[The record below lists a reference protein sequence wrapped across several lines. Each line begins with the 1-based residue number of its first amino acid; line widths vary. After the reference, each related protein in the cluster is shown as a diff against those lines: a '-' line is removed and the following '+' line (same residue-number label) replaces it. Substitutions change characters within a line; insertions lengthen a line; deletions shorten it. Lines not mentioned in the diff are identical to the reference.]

1 MMHRAPGLRPDQL
14 NTYLAALGLIRVLC
28 EQADH
33 EATCGWDNNTFVI
46 DAAVDDLVDFLVR
59 TYHPSP
65 IVSPWNNG
73 SGYGEADKSQR
84 AALERILAADSPR
97 LESFTTTHA
106 AITRVLADAPDDKA
120 LLVQRLRNRVP
131 DEALAWLDAAV
142 VLTNDDSAPTKR
154 RAVFPPLLGSG
165 GNDGRFDF
173 STNFHQRLAEVLPEL
188 GGNNER
194 SRQWAAAMLSGET
207 SQLSRATVGQ
217 FDPLAA
223 GGPRASAFSDS
234 DSLTNPWTFI
244 LMLEGLLFFASSPS
258 RRLGETTSRAAMPFT
273 VNADP
278 AGPLPGGADENARGE
293 LWVPIWD
300 HPLTIRDIAHL
311 FSSAKATW
319 DGRTVNQAAQM
330 YAALHS
336 RGTDRRVSG
345 LIRYA
350 FLQRNGLAFTA
361 VKLDE
366 LAVEDR
372 SAVRLAVPIQRR
384 AQAFRNGLRESSG
397 RGLMV
402 SRAYDAAYLT
412 FCRNVDA
419 PSLLTLL
426 ACELDLETTAA
437 ASQSG
442 RERVT
447 RTNRRPAASDVVPV
461 ILDELD
467 SSPELRLAASLASG
481 FLHDHGHQLSLA
493 DLLVGQPPQRTGE
506 SWQEPVITSFGYLDP
521 AGSLSEL
528 LAWRATHW
536 DDTAEPTTGVRTMD
550 FYAIRP
556 LWSDAHLWV
565 QGQLDRR
572 RLQQDLKAM
581 MALDWASGGRSTS
594 ALPRLHPS
602 DASICVPS
610 PALAVLHPFAGG
622 LVFDGVHAGSEAS
635 RAHGLDP
642 NWPIRLAYGGRHG
655 LASVLQEATSVL
667 NRSLV
672 GWRQLRTVRCAVPEP
687 TTVDGQHIAAAL
699 WTPASTNAL
708 NYNAILEDIS
718 QDF

>member
-1 MMHRAPGLRPDQL
+1 MIHRAPGLRPDQL
-14 NTYLAALGLIRVLC
+14 NTYLAALGLIRAVC
-28 EQADH
+28 EQADQ
-33 EATCGWDNNTFVI
+33 ETVCWWDNGTFVM
-46 DAAVDDLVDFLVR
+46 DTALDDLADFLVHDYR
-59 TYHPSP
+59 PSP
-65 IVSPWNNG
+65 ILSPWNSG

-84 AALERILAADSPR
+84 QALERILSSDSPR
-97 LESFTTTHA
+97 LQSFIRTHA
-106 AITRVLADAPDDKA
+106 AIQRVLADAPADKA
-120 LLVQRLRNRVP
+120 LLVQRLRNQVP
-131 DEALAWLDAAV
+131 DEALPWLDAAV

-154 RAVFPPLLGSG
+154 RAIFPPLLGSG

-173 STNFHQRLAEVLPEL
+173 STNFHQRLAEALPEL
-188 GGNNER
+188 GARE
-194 SRQWAAAMLSGET
+194 SASKQWAEAMLSGDS
-207 SQLSRATVGQ
+207 SQLSKATVGQ

-234 DSLTNPWTFI
+234 ESLVNPWTFI
-244 LMLEGLLFFASSPS
+244 LMIEGLLFFASSPS

-278 AGPLPGGADENARGE
+278 AGPLPGGAAENARGE
-293 LWVPIWD
+293 LWAPLWAR
-300 HPLTIRDIAHL
+300 PLTIRDIAHL

-319 DGRTVNQAAQM
+319 DGRTANQAAQM

-336 RGTDRRVSG
+336 RGTDRRISG

-384 AQAFRNGLRESSG
+384 AQTFRNAIRDPSA
-397 RGLMV
+397 RGLMAA
-402 SRAYDAAYLT
+402 RAYDAAYLT

-419 PSLLTLL
+419 RSLLTLL

-437 ASQSG
+437 AAQAD
-442 RERVT
+442 RERIS
-447 RTNRRPAASDVVPV
+447 RTNRKPAAADVVPV
-461 ILDELD
+461 ILDELKA
-467 SSPELRLAASLASG
+467 SPELRLASSLASG
-481 FLHDHGHQLSLA
+481 FLRYGGHQLSLA
-493 DLLVGQPPQRTGE
+493 DLFVGQPPQRTGE
-506 SWQEPVITSFGYLDP
+506 SWQEAVITGFGYLDP

-536 DDTAEPTTGVRTMD
+536 DESASSTTGVRTMD
-550 FYAIRP
+550 FYAMRP

-565 QGQLDRR
+565 QGQLDSR

-581 MALDWASGGRSTS
+581 MALDWRSDGRPPST
-594 ALPRLHPS
+594 LPRFDAS
-602 DASICVPS
+602 DAPGCLPS
-610 PALAVLHPFAGG
+610 PALAILHPFAGG
-622 LVFDGVHAGSEAS
+622 LVFDPASVGSETS

-655 LASVLQEATSVL
+655 LTGVLQEATSVM
-667 NRSLV
+667 NRSVV
-672 GWRQLRTVRCAVPEP
+672 GWRQLRSVQCAVPES
-687 TTVDGQHIAAAL
+687 TIEGRRLAAAL
-699 WTPASTNAL
+699 WAPASTTAL
-708 NYNAILEDIS
+708 SYIAILEDIS
-718 QDF
+718 PDV